1 MPDISVAFAAVAAM
15 LLIGAFSN
23 KLSSRFNVPILLI
36 FLLVGMIIGRE
47 HVPEDLEFGRIS
59 VAGTVAMCFI
69 LFSGGLNTS
78 FDRIRPVLIP
88 GGALATVGVIATT
101 LAFGGFAH
109 LALRGRI
116 DFTDALLLGAMI
128 SSTDAAAVFAILS
141 GKKVGL
147 KGRLRPLL
155 EFESGSNDPMAY
167 FLTLFMIDVVLGK
180 GHLSFSTVGL
190 LVYRTAAGVLMGI
203 VAGVFARLLYKTRLE
218 YEGLYFVFAIAAVLL
233 SYGLAEGIGANG
245 MMSCYV
251 CGITMNHL
259 GFNYQKGI
267 TRFSDGVSWLMQV
280 ILFTTLGIFVDVNS
294 LPDISGW
301 GLLLAGILLFIARP
315 AAVFLTLPG
324 DGFSLREKI
333 LISWVGLRGA
343 APIVLATFPLSCGVG
358 GSRLYFNMIFFMV
371 IVSMVVQGTTIMP
384 LARLLKLDKPVADHE
399 RMPLELE
406 STPESRGREM
416 REFIVPDGADCVG
429 RTIAELAFP
438 PGVLVTLIRRD
449 RQLIQPNGS
458 TEVRAGDGLLIM
470 GEPRRLAAVQE
481 HYFPAE
487 E

>member
-1 MPDISVAFAAVAAM
+1 MPEISVVFSAVAVL

-36 FLLVGMIIGRE
+36 FLLVGMLVGKE
-47 HVPEDLEFGRIS
+47 HVPDDLEFSRIS

-69 LFSGGLNTS
+69 LFSGGLDTS
-78 FDRIRPVLIP
+78 FAKIRPVLIP
-88 GGALATVGVIATT
+88 GGALATAGVILTSLVFALFSR
-101 LAFGGFAH
+101 LAFAGNVPFSEC
-109 LALRGRI
+109 
-116 DFTDALLLGAMI
+116 LLLGAMI

-141 GKKVGL
+141 GRKVGL

-167 FLTLFMIDVVLGK
+167 FLTIFMIDVVLGK
-180 GHLSFSTVGL
+180 GSFSLFSVFL
-190 LVYRTAAGVLMGI
+190 LVYRMAAGVLTGI
-203 VAGVFARLLYKTRLE
+203 LAGIFGKLLYKTRLE
-218 YEGLYFVFAIAAVLL
+218 YEGLYFVFAIAVVLL

-259 GFNYQKGI
+259 SFNYQKGI

-294 LPDISGW
+294 LPEIAGW
-301 GLLLAGILLFIARP
+301 GFLLAAILLFIARP

-324 DGFSLREKI
+324 RTFSVREKV

-343 APIVLATFPLSCGVG
+343 APIVLATFPLARGVE

-371 IVSMVVQGTTIMP
+371 LVSMVVQGTTIMP
-384 LARLLKLDKPVADHE
+384 LAKLLKLDKPFTGHE

-406 STPESRGREM
+406 STPESRGHEM
-416 REFIVPDGADCVG
+416 REFTVPEAGDCAG
-429 RTIAELAFP
+429 RTIAELALP
-438 PGVLVTLIRRD
+438 SGVLITLIRR
-449 RQLIQPNGS
+449 REQLTQPNGS
-458 TEVRAGDGLLIM
+458 TVLQAGDGLLIM
-470 GEPRRLAAVQE
+470 AAPAQLKALRNR
-481 HYFPAE
+481 YFPAE